1 MAITQQRILLSSKE
15 ADRFLITIN
24 RTDSV
29 SFDLNE
35 PIVCK
40 SNQRIYL
47 SLETFSFANAA
58 FNVPV
63 GNNTLS
69 FQVGSGA
76 IQTITITQGQYT
88 TPEDFR
94 SAIQAALTA
103 VSAPITLSYEARR
116 NVMHFV
122 NTSTTLAITIF
133 KTGHLADL
141 LGITVDISIGAT
153 ASDKAPRQLDLSNG
167 RTVNFSIK
175 NLDFDNLD
183 SSGGKTLSSILATV
197 PINVPYGSIE
207 SYVAPYDMR
216 CKVNTKSISS
226 LDVSIINL
234 NNEPFDF
241 GGLRWSA
248 TILVHIE

>member
-1 MAITQQRILLSSKE
+1 MAITQQRILLSSTE
-15 ADRFLITIN
+15 ADRFLIGTT

-58 FNVPV
+58 YNVPE
-63 GNNTLS
+63 GHNTLS
-69 FQVGSGA
+69 CQIGTGGIFN
-76 IQTITITQGQYT
+76 ITIPVGQYT
-88 TPEDFR
+88 TPEQFL
-94 SAIQAALTA
+94 SALQTAFTGLSMPIVLTYNSLINKLFYQNIGSVNVVTFLQGSLA
-103 VSAPITLSYEARR
+103 HMMGITGID
-116 NVMHFV
+116 
-122 NTSTTLAITIF
+122 ITIQPL
-133 KTGHLADL
+133 TTNVPA
-141 LGITVDISIGAT
+141 
-153 ASDKAPRQLDLSNG
+153 RQLDLSNG

-197 PINVPYGSIE
+197 PINVPYGTIE

-216 CKVNTKSISS
+216 CKVNSKSISS